1 MRGRSAGLL
10 LGWVALLAVGV
21 ANSAVGQEAQPG
33 RPVKVAAICIGCGG
47 EHETKLKL
55 ALDHLET
62 AGKQG
67 VDFAC
72 LPEEFAG
79 FTAEPIPGPTTR
91 AVAEMARK
99 HGMYVICPIREQD
112 GDKQYNTAVL
122 LDREGKV
129 VGRYRKVFVY
139 WGEGLHPSREGV
151 QAFETDFGRVSILTC
166 FDVNFA
172 ELWHQADLLNV
183 DVVFWPSAYGGG
195 SPLNAY
201 ATAYNYYVVPV
212 GEGNIIDATG
222 KTLEEVEK
230 PRPKQVIAT
239 LDLDR
244 TFVHTNFNT
253 EKVKRLLQGHAGEV
267 EQEHFFS
274 MESWHLL
281 RAVKPGVRVRE
292 LCTSSTASRRCASTG
307 TAAAGKS
314 TRPGQKGGES
324 SKPSKRRTDPPRGVE
339 LVVGACL
346 KRPGPPPTGPFG
358 RTSPSAGDGPRWGGV
373 GASRFPARGLSPRH
387 QHSAI
392 VQATVPGRRGVR

>member
-10 LGWVALLAVGV
+10 LGWVTLLAVGV
-21 ANSAVGQEAQPG
+21 ANSAVGREAQPG

-47 EHETKLKL
+47 EHEAKLKL

-79 FTAEPIPGPTTR
+79 FAAEPIPGPTTR
-91 AVAEMARK
+91 AVAEMAKK

-151 QAFETDFGRVSILTC
+151 KAFETDFGRVSILTC

-172 ELWHQADLLNV
+172 ELWHQADLLDV

-212 GEGNIIDATG
+212 GEGNIIDSTG
-222 KTLEEVEK
+222 KTLEQVEK

-253 EKVKRLLQGHAGEV
+253 EKVKRLLQEHAGEV

-292 LCTSSTASRRCASTG
+292 LCKQYGIETLREYRHRSRREIN
-307 TAAAGKS
+307 K
-314 TRPGQKGGES
+314 
-324 SKPSKRRTDPPRGVE
+324 
-339 LVVGACL
+339 
-346 KRPGPPPTGPFG
+346 
-358 RTSPSAGDGPRWGGV
+358 
-373 GASRFPARGLSPRH
+373 AR
-387 QHSAI
+387 AE
-392 VQATVPGRRGVR
+392 GRRI